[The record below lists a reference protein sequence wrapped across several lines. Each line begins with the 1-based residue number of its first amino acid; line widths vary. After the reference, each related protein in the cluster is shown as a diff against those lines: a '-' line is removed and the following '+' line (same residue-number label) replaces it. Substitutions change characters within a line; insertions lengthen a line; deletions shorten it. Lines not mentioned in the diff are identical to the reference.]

1 MDERDTRGDGHGG
14 TRGDRMPRGGTRA
27 GAAGAVDDVERAHL
41 VDPRDTSF
49 RIGRWRPPDD
59 LAPLVRRY
67 WVPTWSVPDGR
78 DAEQRVLQYPV
89 CLLVVADAYAR
100 FYGVQPGLSTT
111 TLRGTG
117 WAVGVMLQPGAG
129 TLLVGGSV
137 APWTGRHADVADAL
151 AATAPRADVDA
162 LVAGVRA
169 DMAGDPTDEAS
180 QRAATDRVGA
190 FLRRYL
196 PVDDE
201 GRLVDAVVAA
211 VEDDPDLLRVAQL
224 CERFGVTERTLQ
236 RLTRRRL
243 GLAPKWL
250 VQRRRL
256 HEAAGRLRAGGT
268 TLADLAAELGY
279 ADESHLSRDFRRVTG
294 MTPGAFAA
302 RFTDRTG

>member
-1 MDERDTRGDGHGG
+1 M
-14 TRGDRMPRGGTRA
+14 
-27 GAAGAVDDVERAHL
+27 
-41 VDPRDTSF
+41 DPRDTSF
-49 RIGRWRPPDD
+49 RIGRWGPPED

-67 WVPTWSVPDGR
+67 WVPTWSVPDGQE
-78 DAEQRVLQYPV
+78 AEQRVLQYPV
-89 CLLVVADAYAR
+89 CLLVVADSYAR

-117 WAVGVMLQPGAG
+117 WAVGVMLQPAAG
-129 TLLVGGSV
+129 SLLVGGSV

-151 AATAPRADVDA
+151 AATASRADVDA
-162 LVAGVRA
+162 LVTRVRA
-169 DMAGDPTDEAS
+169 DMAAGATAEAA
-180 QRAATDRVGA
+180 QRSATDRVGA

-243 GLAPKWL
+243 GLTPKWL

-256 HEAAGRLRAGGT
+256 HEAAGRLRAGGA

-302 RFTDRTG
+302 RFTHPTP

>member
-1 MDERDTRGDGHGG
+1 MDERDSV
-14 TRGDRMPRGGTRA
+14 RA
-27 GAAGAVDDVERAHL
+27 ADDVERAHL

-49 RIGRWRPPDD
+49 RIGRWGPPDD

-67 WVPTWSVPDGR
+67 WVPTWSVPGGQE
-78 DAEQRVLQYPV
+78 AEQRVLQYPV
-89 CLLVVADAYAR
+89 CLVVVADSYAR

-117 WAVGVMLQPGAG
+117 WAVGVMLQPAAGA
-129 TLLVGGSV
+129 LLVGGSV

-151 AATAPRADVDA
+151 AATTPRPDVDA
-162 LVAGVRA
+162 MVAGVR
-169 DMAGDPTDEAS
+169 DVMAPDPADEAR
-180 QRAATDRVGA
+180 QRAATDLVGT

-211 VEDDPDLLRVAQL
+211 VEDDPGLVRVSQL
-224 CERFGVTERTLQ
+224 CERFATTERTLQ

-243 GLAPKWL
+243 GLTPKWL

-279 ADESHLSRDFRRVTG
+279 ADESHLSRDFRHVTG

-302 RFTDRTG
+302 RFTGRGA

>member
-1 MDERDTRGDGHGG
+1 MDERDRVGG
-14 TRGDRMPRGGTRA
+14 VGM
-27 GAAGAVDDVERAHL
+27 DDVERAHL

-49 RIGRWRPPDD
+49 RIGRWGPPDD

-67 WVPTWSVPDGR
+67 WVPTWSVPDGQA
-78 DAEQRVLQYPV
+78 AEQRVLQYPV
-89 CLLVVADAYAR
+89 CLVVVAHDYAR

-117 WAVGVMLQPGAG
+117 WAVGVMLQPAAGA
-129 TLLVGGSV
+129 LLTGGSV
-137 APWTGRHADVADAL
+137 APWTGRHADLADAL

-162 LVAGVRA
+162 LVAAVRTT
-169 DMAGDPTDEAS
+169 MTPDPADEAT
-180 QRAATDRVGA
+180 QRTATAHVDA

-196 PVDDE
+196 PVDE
-201 GRLVDAVVAA
+201 QGLLVDAVVAA
-211 VEDDPDLLRVAQL
+211 VEDDPAVLRVAQL
-224 CERFGVTERTLQ
+224 CERFAMSERTLQ

-243 GLAPKWL
+243 GLTPKWL

-256 HEAAGRLRAGGT
+256 HEAAGRLRESGG

-302 RFTDRTG
+302 RFTARSGTPSR

>member
-1 MDERDTRGDGHGG
+1 MDERDNR
-14 TRGDRMPRGGTRA
+14 RA
-27 GAAGAVDDVERAHL
+27 GAAVDDVERAHL
-41 VDPRDTSF
+41 VDPRDRSF
-49 RIGRWRPPDD
+49 RIGRWAPPED

-67 WVPTWSVPDGR
+67 WVPTWSVPPGQE
-78 DAEQRVLQYPV
+78 AEQRVLQYPV
-89 CLLVVADAYAR
+89 CLVVVAHDYAR

-117 WAVGVMLQPGAG
+117 WAVGVMLQPAAGA
-129 TLLVGGSV
+129 LLVGGSV
-137 APWTGRHADVADAL
+137 APWTGRHADLADAL

-162 LVAGVRA
+162 LVADVHA
-169 DMAGDPTDEAS
+169 DLAGDPTDEAR

-196 PVDDE
+196 PVDAE
-201 GRLVDAVVAA
+201 GALVDAVVAA
-211 VEDDPDLLRVAQL
+211 VEDDPSLLRVSEL
-224 CERFGVTERTLQ
+224 CDRFGVTERTLQ

-243 GLAPKWL
+243 GLSPKWL

-256 HEAAGRLRAGGT
+256 HEAAGRLREGGT
-268 TLADLAAELGY
+268 TLAGLAAELGY

-302 RFTDRTG
+302 RFTQH